1 MGEAN
6 AHEEEMGTA
15 ELGGWV
21 GGDEKKQLE
30 QNKKG
35 RFIVEKIR
43 REIQRCCWGDSKVNC
58 TVTVLRATKVNHCV
72 NDFWAEQHHLSL
84 IGNSSI
90 LSCQR
95 ISEECRWFQGERGE
109 QSPTPLARRWRC
121 APSRIP
127 PEQLIQAVAGNLPTF
142 EAIVNYLKGQAGGH
156 MGQRPKNSEE
166 GPTESRTGS
175 PDPQLK
181 RARREPS
188 SEHIDVGEPTH
199 KHSRTEHPEPVRRYS
214 RDEPSPRKEQ
224 LQVQDELDLLLD
236 AEADRYI
243 ASPFVPDIENYPL
256 PAKFKIPSMKP
267 YDATTDPEDHL
278 FAFLTQMRLQTA
290 ADAVRCKTFSM
301 FLEGKARQWFQGLPP
316 RSIKS
321 FAQLARLFAAQFVSS
336 RAFSKS
342 MAHLM
347 TIQQR
352 SEESL
357 REYMVRFNN
366 ESLQVR
372 DRDDKVVMAAFIN
385 GLRKQKLYTEL
396 VERPPKSVREM
407 LDRAHE
413 KANAEE
419 ANRLK
424 SAQERLRDDKRRRG
438 TDQVDARSGLGRKSA
453 YDRPP
458 RNRSMGGDKPWTTL
472 TAPRARVLAVM
483 EQEGLSRPPRP
494 LGGDKNRRDQGLFCV
509 YHRDVGHDTEDCRHL
524 KKDIEKLIK
533 RGHLGQFIRGD
544 RADQQRGRPRS
555 ERPSYLRDRPQ
566 GPQGR
571 APEQET
577 QNLAGVINTIAGGP
591 AGGDSHTARRHNRPP
606 PTGESSAKRLK
617 MYEEIIYGPEDA
629 VPLASNNH
637 EAIVIEVI
645 TCNYKVKKVYIDNG
659 SAIDVLYY
667 KTFKELQLEDRQL
680 VPVRTPLIGFAGPPV
695 RPEGMITLMVT
706 VGASPKCR
714 TVPVNFAVVK
724 EPSSYNM
731 ILGRPTL
738 NALRAVCST
747 LHLSMK
753 FPTPE
758 GVAEVLGDPKVAR
771 ACYIATLKGKEKLV
785 AQTVCLEP
793 WELMEKGER
802 LETDEGLTELPVQ
815 PGRPERT
822 VKEYAEIFAW
832 SADDMP
838 GIPTELAVHRLQVDP
853 GVRPVKQKKRN
864 LAPERKEVVR
874 SEVGKLLEAK
884 IVKEVYYP
892 TWLANP
898 VLVKKEEKA
907 WRMCVDFTDLN
918 KACPKDCYPLP
929 RIDQLVDSTA
939 GYEIFCFLDAFKGYH
954 QIALDEEDQEKTS
967 FITEDGTYCYVT
979 MPFGLKNA
987 GATYQRLVNK
997 LFRNQIGRNLE
1008 VYVDD
1013 MLVKSRTQEQ
1023 FISDLREIFEILRHS
1038 RMRLN
1043 PKKCTFGVMSGK
1055 FLGYMISKEGVRA
1068 NPDKIKAIMDMA
1080 PPRNIKEVQC
1090 LTGRMAALNR
1100 FLSKSAVRG
1109 APFFKVLKGGRQF
1122 EWNPECQK
1130 AFDELK
1136 EHLVRLPALTS
1147 PEVGETL
1154 FIYLTAGEGAVSA
1167 VLVREE
1173 DKLQKPVY
1181 YVSRALQGA
1190 ESRYSAIERYVLAL
1204 VHAARKLRTYF
1215 QAHPVVVITDQPLR
1229 QILSK
1234 PESSGRM
1241 VKWAVELSE
1250 YDLGYQPRTAVKAQA
1265 LADFIAEGVS
1275 FGSTGGEADQAR
1287 PDREVE
1293 DARATRAT
1301 RIPETTKAVQIREA
1315 VEVPRTK
1322 DTAEVAQAS
1331 QVAEGGLTREAGE
1344 TGSAPEAAEAEQAI
1358 DAAEVQQ
1365 AGDAAEVAYP
1375 EETAKAELAR
1385 TAARDGKDRETA
1397 EQTEPTWTLYVDG
1410 ASSKEGCGAGLL
1422 LISPTGEELPYAL
1435 RFDFRASN
1443 NESEYETLIAGMEMA
1458 RKLGARSLKVYSDSQ
1473 LIVNQFMLEQIPRS
1487 LNKRADALSK
1497 LASTSVGTLGREIV
1511 VEVVRSRAYDQ
1522 VSAAVIQVVS
1532 SWMDPIVRYLAQGEL
1547 PPSRIEARKILL
1559 KSQRYTLVQ
1568 GVLYRKSYLQP
1579 WLRCITPEEGSYV
1592 LRELHEGICGNH
1604 VGSRVLAKKGMLA
1617 GYYWPTIFRDSTELV
1632 ARCKSCQ
1639 LHVPVHHTPTQ
1650 EIIPLSSPWPF
1661 FQWGIDLLGP
1671 FPRAPGDYEHLVVA
1685 IDYFT
1690 KWVEAEP
1697 LGTISSRSIQKFLWK
1712 GIVCR
1717 FGIPRALVSDN
1728 DRQFADRSLQ
1738 EWCTE
1743 LGIRQHFTSVR
1754 HPQANGQVE
1763 NINRTILH
1771 GLKTRIES
1779 ARTGWLD
1786 ELPTILWAYRTTP
1799 RTATQETPFA
1809 LVYGVEA
1816 VIPAKIGMPSAR
1828 VQHFVAQGNNEE
1840 MRLDLDLLEHKREE
1854 AAIRMTKYKSQ
1865 VARYYNARVRQLS
1878 FKTGDLVLRKNSV
1891 SRAGGTGKLDPN
1903 WEGPYVVKEADRAGY
1918 CKLARL
1924 DGGEVPRTWHNSNLR
1939 LFL

>member
-1 MGEAN
+1 MPRTRSQRNAN
-6 AHEEEMGTA
+6 GSKGN
-15 ELGGWV
+15 GGS
-21 GGDEKKQLE
+21 GPQ
-30 QNKKG
+30 QSA
-35 RFIVEKIR
+35 R
-43 REIQRCCWGDSKVNC
+43 
-58 TVTVLRATKVNHCV
+58 
-72 NDFWAEQHHLSL
+72 
-84 IGNSSI
+84 
-90 LSCQR
+90 
-95 ISEECRWFQGERGE
+95 
-109 QSPTPLARRWRC
+109 SPTPGGEGTGL
-121 APSRIP
+121 SRIP
-127 PEQLIQAVAGNLPTF
+127 PEQLVQAVAGNLPTF
-142 EAIVNYLKGQAGGH
+142 EAIVNYLRGQTGGH
-156 MGQRPKNSEE
+156 LGQEPKNSE
-166 GPTESRTGS
+166 GPTESRAGS
-175 PDPQLK
+175 LNPQLK
-181 RARREPS
+181 RVRREPS
-188 SEHIDVGEPTH
+188 SEHIDMGEPTH

-243 ASPFVPDIENYPL
+243 ASSFVPDIENYPL

-290 ADAVRCKTFSM
+290 ADAVRCKTFPM

-316 RSIKS
+316 RSIRS

-342 MAHLM
+342 TAHLM

-352 SEESL
+352 PEESL

-407 LDRAHE
+407 LDPAHE

-438 TDQVDARSGLGRKSA
+438 ADQVEARPNQGRKST
-453 YDRPP
+453 YDRLP
-458 RNRSMGGDKPWTTL
+458 RSRPSGGDKPWTNL

-483 EQEGLSRPPRP
+483 EQEGLSRPSRP
-494 LGGDKNRRDQGLFCV
+494 LGGDKSRRDQGLFCA

-533 RGHLGQFIRGD
+533 RDHLGQFIRED
-544 RADQQRGRPRS
+544 RADQQRGRLRS

-566 GPQGR
+566 GPHGR

-606 PTGESSAKRLK
+606 PAGESSAKRLK

-706 VGASPKCR
+706 IGVSPKCR

-724 EPSSYNM
+724 EPSSCNM

-758 GVAEVLGDPKVAR
+758 GVAEVLGDPEVAR

-785 AQTVCLEP
+785 AQTACLEP
-793 WELMEKGER
+793 WEPMEKGER
-802 LETDEGLTELPVQ
+802 LETDEGLTELSVQ

-822 VKEYAEIFAW
+822 VKVGMGLAELVKSSLETLLEEYAEIFAW

-853 GVRPVKQKKRN
+853 SVRRKGTLLLN
-864 LAPERKEVVR
+864 ERR
-874 SEVGKLLEAK
+874 SS
-884 IVKEVYYP
+884 
-892 TWLANP
+892 
-898 VLVKKEEKA
+898 KA
-907 WRMCVDFTDLN
+907 RW
-918 KACPKDCYPLP
+918 
-929 RIDQLVDSTA
+929 LVDSTA

-954 QIALDEEDQEKTS
+954 QIALDEENQEKTS
-967 FITEDGTYCYVT
+967 FITEEGTYCYVT

-1043 PKKCTFGVMSGK
+1043 PKKCTFGVRSGK

-1068 NPDKIKAIMDMA
+1068 NPDKIKSIMDMA
-1080 PPRNIKEVQC
+1080 PPRNSKEVQR

-1154 FIYLTAGEGAVSA
+1154 FIYLAAGEGAVSA

-1215 QAHPVVVITDQPLR
+1215 QAHPVVVITDQPLK

-1250 YDLGYQPRTAVKAQA
+1250 YDLGYRPRTAIKAQA
-1265 LADFIAEGVS
+1265 LADFIADGIS
-1275 FGSTGGEADQAR
+1275 FGSTGGETDQAR
-1287 PDREVE
+1287 PDRKVE
-1293 DARATRAT
+1293 DARAPRAT
-1301 RIPETTKAVQIREA
+1301 QTPETAKAVQIREA
-1315 VEVPRTK
+1315 AEVPRTE
-1322 DTAEVAQAS
+1322 DAAEVAQAS
-1331 QVAEGGLTREAGE
+1331 QVEEGGSTREAGE
-1344 TGSAPEAAEAEQAI
+1344 TGLAQEAAEAKQAI

-1365 AGDAAEVAYP
+1365 VGDAAEVAYP

-1385 TAARDGKDRETA
+1385 TAAPDGKARETA
-1397 EQTEPTWTLYVDG
+1397 DRTEPTWTLYVDG

-1443 NESEYETLIAGMEMA
+1443 NESEYEALIAGMGMA
-1458 RKLGARSLKVYSDSQ
+1458 RKLGASSLKVYSDSQ
-1473 LIVNQFMLEQIPRS
+1473 LIVNQVWGSYEVKEGTLRKYVAKTHELKGLFEQFMLEQIPRS

-1497 LASTSVGTLGREIV
+1497 LASTSVGTLRREIV
-1511 VEVVRSRAYDQ
+1511 VEIVRSRAYDQ
-1522 VSAAVIQVVS
+1522 VSTAVIQVVS

-1579 WLRCITPEEGSYV
+1579 WLRCMTPEEGSYV

-1639 LHVPVHHTPTQ
+1639 LHAPVHHAPTR
-1650 EIIPLSSPWPF
+1650 EMIPLHSPWPF

-1671 FPRAPGDYEHLVVA
+1671 FPRAPGGYEYLVVA

-1690 KWVEAEP
+1690 KW
-1697 LGTISSRSIQKFLWK
+1697 I
-1712 GIVCR
+1712 
-1717 FGIPRALVSDN
+1717 
-1728 DRQFADRSLQ
+1728 
-1738 EWCTE
+1738 
-1743 LGIRQHFTSVR
+1743 
-1754 HPQANGQVE
+1754 
-1763 NINRTILH
+1763 
-1771 GLKTRIES
+1771 
-1779 ARTGWLD
+1779 
-1786 ELPTILWAYRTTP
+1786 
-1799 RTATQETPFA
+1799 
-1809 LVYGVEA
+1809 
-1816 VIPAKIGMPSAR
+1816 
-1828 VQHFVAQGNNEE
+1828 
-1840 MRLDLDLLEHKREE
+1840 E
-1854 AAIRMTKYKSQ
+1854 AAIRMAKYKGQ
-1865 VARYYNARVRQLS
+1865 VARYYNARVRHLS
-1878 FKTGDLVLRKNSV
+1878 FKPGDLVVRRNSV
-1891 SRAGGTGKLDPN
+1891 SRAVGTGKLDPN
-1903 WEGPYVVKEADRAGY
+1903 WEGPYVVKEIGRAGY

-1924 DGGEVPRTWHNSNLR
+1924 GGGEVPRTWHNSNLR